1 MFRGMAV
8 GIIETVPGVSGS
20 TVAIVLGIYDQLIYN
35 LSLLTT
41 KKRREAYPFL
51 FVFGIGLVLG
61 FILSLLLID
70 FFLTNFRTPTLSL
83 FMGIVVGLI
92 PFLWRE
98 AIILGRGRLSAKHY
112 ILTFTFLSIVVI
124 GQLFA
129 GFDTW
134 NLYELSLVDYL
145 FFIVA
150 GFIAS
155 TALVLPGISGA
166 LILTILGI
174 YDLAK
179 DSLLSFYMP
188 VVLPLGFGVILGI
201 LMSSRFIRYLLKNYP
216 AETYSAIVGLVLG
229 SIFAIL
235 SNMDKASSFPVI
247 VASGLTFLLGLLF
260 SVILKRS

>member
-1 MFRGMAV
+1 
-8 GIIETVPGVSGS
+8 
-20 TVAIVLGIYDQLIYN
+20 
-35 LSLLTT
+35 
-41 KKRREAYPFL
+41 
-51 FVFGIGLVLG
+51 
-61 FILSLLLID
+61 
-70 FFLTNFRTPTLSL
+70 
-83 FMGIVVGLI
+83 MGIVVGLI

-112 ILTFTFLSIVVI
+112 ILTFTFLSIVVM